1 MNGILILKG
10 WMFASTQSWKTK
22 LYYSLASIAS
32 VVHVLLEKK
41 NWYTRGSHGIKY
53 QLRLCE
59 GIVKI
64 LPSVK
69 GRGLLFLPS
78 AMDLYQCKFD

>member
-22 LYYSLASIAS
+22 LYYNLASIAS

-41 NWYTRGSHGIKY
+41 KLVYKRKSRH
-53 QLRLCE
+53 
-59 GIVKI
+59 KI
-64 LPSVK
+64 SIEAL
-69 GRGLLFLPS
+69 
-78 AMDLYQCKFD
+78 